1 MLRQHTRNF
10 CVEIAS
16 QIDAPT
22 AFSPNFDGVNDVF
35 SLKTLGI
42 INEQLVIFDRWGNL
56 VFQSSVQQVIL
67 GWILQGPNC
76 PNGRLFWKLPL
87 NEASKLKRS

>member
-1 MLRQHTRNF
+1 M
-10 CVEIAS
+10 VS

-42 INEQLVIFDRWGNL
+42 INEQLMIFDRWGNL
-56 VFQSSVQQVIL
+56 VFQSSSSAEL
-67 GWILQGPNC
+67 YW
-76 PNGRLFWKLPL
+76 NGFYKDQIAPMGDYSWKLTYY
-87 NEASKLKRS
+87 NQASQTQEVVMGSVTLIQ